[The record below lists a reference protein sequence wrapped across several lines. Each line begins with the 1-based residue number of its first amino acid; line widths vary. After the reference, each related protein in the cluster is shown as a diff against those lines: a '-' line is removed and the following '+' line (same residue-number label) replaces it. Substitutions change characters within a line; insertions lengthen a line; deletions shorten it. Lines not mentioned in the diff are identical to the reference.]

1 MELIT
6 HLAGMVLAVI
16 VAIYIAIKYDE
27 YEKWNQYK
35 IRYKVTPLVRDPV
48 DGEWEFVRKQRRFEY
63 IETTLEKIQEE
74 FEADPGHYSRECA
87 HFERCA

>member
-6 HLAGMVLAVI
+6 HLAGMMLSVI

-48 DGEWEFVRKQRRFEY
+48 DGVWEFVRKQRRFEY

-74 FEADPGHYSRECA
+74 FEDDPSHHSGECA
-87 HFERCA
+87 YFQRCA